1 MMIFIVVIFFWAEIG
16 RMFKR
21 LKKRMQNKKI
31 DKVSTD
37 PLSSS
42 RRRRDH

>member
-1 MMIFIVVIFFWAEIG
+1 MMTFIVVIFFWAELG

-21 LKKRMQNKKI
+21 LKKRMLNKKI

-37 PLSSS
+37 PALFLSTPA
-42 RRRRDH
+42 